1 MRFVAWIGI
10 SAIVFTSVFLA
21 LASFRNSVPRPA
33 REPKRIHVVL
43 VGASIG
49 QAWQLAAWSVR
60 MQARGFSAESVAV
73 WKFDKS
79 PAIEQLLAR
88 PATSFSLS
96 RAYLRS
102 LVVPPPK
109 PDVVILK
116 ECSSYFPGDL
126 AVYQNSV
133 RTWVDQ
139 LQAHRIKVVLAT
151 VVPVTKA
158 RAQRDP
164 GKQESLLAYNRWVR
178 QYALQERIPVVDLE
192 ASLRTEGEGGYLRD
206 EFAAEDGSHLI
217 APAYAALDHTLFT
230 TLCAQIPGAACLAQ

>member
-1 MRFVAWIGI
+1 MRW
-10 SAIVFTSVFLA
+10 
-21 LASFRNSVPRPA
+21 
-33 REPKRIHVVL
+33 PKN
-43 VGASIG
+43 IG
-49 QAWQLAAWSVR
+49 QAWQLAGWPDR

-79 PAIEQLLAR
+79 PAIEQLLVR
-88 PATSFSLS
+88 PATSFRFS

-102 LVVPPPK
+102 LFVPPPK

-151 VVPVTKA
+151 VVPVTKV

-178 QYALQERIPVVDLE
+178 QYALQEGIPVVDLE
-192 ASLRTEGEGGYLRD
+192 ASLRPEGEGGYLRD

-217 APAYAALDHTLFT
+217 APAYAALDYTLFT
-230 TLCAQIPGAACLAQ
+230 TLCAQIPGAACLAR